1 MTMDI
6 ESLAITLTEGAAQN
20 FEEFGGISTVTFFIM
35 NGSITPLPQQLMDIL
50 TQDRERFYAVV
61 RELVKKHNPDAV
73 AMICE
78 AWFVDDLS
86 GKLEQPSKSPKKK
99 ECVFVTV
106 DSKDRQVSYIAE
118 IRDRKLCE
126 WKQHP
131 VYEKNSGGSTAMS
144 GNMIDFYGTGRVL
157 NLPMGMYEKP
167 QGSGTVEKVD

>member
-1 MTMDI
+1 MDI
-6 ESLAITLTEGAAQN
+6 ESLAENLTDGARQN
-20 FEEFGGISTVTFFIM
+20 FEEFGCISTVTLFIM

-50 TQDRERFYAVV
+50 NKDRERFYATV

-86 GKLEQPSKSPKKK
+86 GKLEQPSNSPKKK

-106 DSKDRQVSYIAE
+106 DSKDRQVSYVAE
-118 IRDRKLCE
+118 IKSKNLCE
-126 WKQHP
+126 WKKHP
-131 VYEKNSGGSTAMS
+131 VYEKNSPDNTAVS
-144 GNMIDFYGTGRVL
+144 GNMIDFYGTGNVL

-167 QGSGTVEKVD
+167 SGDNKAEKVD